1 MPRTSGVS
9 PRQAV
14 RIAPT
19 VTRQCPVC
27 CDRPAAPER
36 LVAASGVERESA
48 YEFAV
53 VGDDADVRT
62 GHEQADIPSLVE
74 STAQREGASIVTG
87 RLKLYVA
94 GGGESTAN
102 SLRTSGSSSATSK
115 TIASRY
121 EKAWSTYLAR
131 TSPARR

>member
-1 MPRTSGVS
+1 LQDIV
-9 PRQAV
+9 
-14 RIAPT
+14 
-19 VTRQCPVC
+19 
-27 CDRPAAPER
+27 DRPAAPER

-94 GGGESTAN
+94 GGESTAN
-102 SLRTSGSSSATSK
+102 SLRTSGSSSAISK